1 MGTRVTRAASHTHTA
16 SHFLKL
22 KISSSLT
29 HSFNKQLIALLTP
42 THQQTLPQLLKEY
55 PLSVLLLGVRAP
67 AEHDDANPAHLAS
80 AEVDC
85 AQLIQELERIEEV
98 GALPSSSHDELV

>member
-1 MGTRVTRAASHTHTA
+1 VGTRVSITHTHTL
-16 SHFLKL
+16 HRTFE
-22 KISSSLT
+22 IEIFIFT
-29 HSFNKQLIALLTP
+29 HTFNKQLIALLAP
-42 THQQTLPQLLKEY
+42 THRQTLPQLLKKY

-85 AQLIQELERIEEV
+85 AQLIQELERIEEE